1 MIINIADKIKYL
13 RDKHE
18 MTQTLL
24 AKKLGISRS
33 AVNSWE
39 MGLSL
44 PSLANIVEMTRIFNV
59 SADYIL
65 GLEKKVI
72 LDITVLNND
81 EREVV
86 FKLVECLKRGK
97 EEV

>member
-1 MIINIADKIKYL
+1 
-13 RDKHE
+13 
-18 MTQTLL
+18 L